1 MWRLTI
7 YQTKPY
13 DTFTSKQ
20 EIVYESENIEDLLLE
35 VANLSKLGTTKKT
48 WYEIRKVEENKATT
62 EGEEE

>member
-13 DTFTSKQ
+13 DSFVSKQ
-20 EIVYESENIEDLLLE
+20 EVICDSEHIEELLLM
-35 VANLSKLGTTKKT
+35 VANLSKLCTTEKT
-48 WYEIRKVEENKATT
+48 WYEIRKVEESKATT